1 MRKALLILLSIS
13 LVILG
18 GCKGGQIAP
27 RPTIAYVNAILTDP
41 HSHESLVLS
50 SCADKKI
57 NADIATIDTPERCLL
72 LSEAFM
78 ESDSFDNV
86 DGSAAVDGLPDF
98 AGERIASLMDDRY
111 VPYQS
116 YLDGREDELREIAVR
131 SFISALDTVCCLAAF
146 DKEGRSQKPS
156 SKAVVLSSSLMAA
169 YGRFDIDTL
178 VASTGAD
185 IQIFSPVNSMISE
198 LLDESASPVNAI
210 VLASS
215 DVIRSGAYQTVFSEM
230 TAAKGDTLSK
240 CILFAEPDYVVD
252 SMGVEQPHADLL
264 RSLLDSC
271 RASGLSHVNALMVDD
286 YSVSVAA
293 LEELLSSVLSSTD
306 EADVIRR
313 QVLARNF
320 KISDPRKSVVSD
332 CYRTFRNKNLFTHN
346 IAYPIASAYITS
358 PESSQFMLMDFDESS
373 LPDGTHELM
382 MDMAP
387 KTHKSYVQNQHF
399 AGGN

>member
-27 RPTIAYVNAILTDP
+27 RPTIAYVNAILADP

-57 NADIATIDTPERCLL
+57 NADIAIIDTPERCLL

-111 VPYQS
+111 APYQN

-185 IQIFSPVNSMISE
+185 IRIFSPVNSMISE

-240 CILFAEPDYVVD
+240 CILFAEPEYVVD

-271 RASGLSHVNALMVDD
+271 RA
-286 YSVSVAA
+286 
-293 LEELLSSVLSSTD
+293 
-306 EADVIRR
+306 
-313 QVLARNF
+313 
-320 KISDPRKSVVSD
+320 
-332 CYRTFRNKNLFTHN
+332 
-346 IAYPIASAYITS
+346 
-358 PESSQFMLMDFDESS
+358 
-373 LPDGTHELM
+373 
-382 MDMAP
+382 
-387 KTHKSYVQNQHF
+387 
-399 AGGN
+399 